1 MILPHLYLQY
11 AKREVGKTIIYQKN
25 ILSICSSWF
34 LVHSVWV
41 RKKRVLLDVSGMYIY
56 KMLMF

>member
-1 MILPHLYLQY
+1 MILPYLYLQY
-11 AKREVGKTIIYQKN
+11 ANREVGKTIIYQEN
-25 ILSICSSWF
+25 ILSIGSSWF
-34 LVHSVWV
+34 LVHSVLV